1 VTDKWNGTRGT
12 SFLDAFDTDIY
23 YDNPSMYS
31 KASED
36 TNDDV
41 FGKKL
46 LRRIMVTLLAI
57 LVIIE
62 GLSMLAAQSL
72 S

>member
-1 VTDKWNGTRGT
+1 
-12 SFLDAFDTDIY
+12 
-23 YDNPSMYS
+23 MYS